1 MRKTLVGLAL
11 AALVATTTGFSQS
24 ADGTSDLGD
33 AYYHF
38 ARAQSFEANG
48 NWREALDEYEAV
60 LALDPTNSLVYS
72 EIAASYLRRQQ
83 ISQAVDYAERAVR
96 ADEDNLDAHQLL
108 SSIYT
113 SQLQNAAADQAV
125 DQNILNRTIEE
136 LEHVIRLDSSEREA
150 YLMLGRLYRFA
161 DEPERAAQV
170 YRDFLEVSPG
180 SEDFAVPLAELQIEA
195 GNTDEA
201 IEILEEFTEDQPG
214 HQRALILLG
223 EAYIQ
228 TSDFAAAA
236 DAFSEAVALA
246 PDDVDLLRELART
259 LFSADRFDEAGARY
273 EQIVGL
279 EPEDPIAWLRL
290 GQIDRQHMNFAA
302 AREHLENAARL
313 VPDSTEIA
321 FNLALLDRDE
331 GRFEDA
337 LDRFRE
343 VLEDSERL
351 NGRYT
356 RGERGNRRLFRTHV
370 ALLHT
375 YLQQYDEA
383 VAAFREIKD
392 EAQDRDGTIDSYIV
406 DTYRTAAQNELAL
419 ELCNQALEEFPENR
433 QLRLLQA
440 DLIGDQGDVEKGIG
454 LLRAMAEED
463 EDNFDVYSAI
473 VGIYEGAKD
482 FESAQEVLDDMLEGF
497 EEERG
502 QTYFL
507 QGALY
512 ERQDQNEEAEKA
524 FRSALEINADNPATL
539 NYLGFMLADDNQKL
553 DEALVMI
560 QGAVDADSINGAYLD
575 SLGWVYYR
583 LEELDLAER
592 YLERAILF
600 SPTDPT
606 LHEHLGDLY
615 LRTGRI
621 AEARDAY
628 ERSLELTEE
637 DEERNQVQRKLDEF

>member
-1 MRKTLVGLAL
+1 MTKTLVGLAL
-11 AALVATTTGFSQS
+11 SALVATTAGFSQS

-38 ARAQSFEANG
+38 ARAQALEATG
-48 NWREALDEYEAV
+48 DWPEALEEYEAA
-60 LALDPTNSLVYS
+60 LELDPTNSLIYS

-83 ISQAVDYAERAVR
+83 ISQAVEYAERAVR

-113 SQLQNAAADQAV
+113 SQLQNAPADQAV
-125 DQNILNRTIEE
+125 GQDTLNRAIEE
-136 LEHVIRLDSSEREA
+136 LEHVVRLDPSEREA
-150 YLMLGRLYRFA
+150 YLTLGRLYRFA

-180 SEDFAVPLAELQIEA
+180 SGDVAVPLAELQIEA
-195 GNTDEA
+195 GNADEA
-201 IEILEEFTEDQPG
+201 IEILKELTENQPG
-214 HQRALILLG
+214 HERALILLG

-228 TSDFAAAA
+228 TSDFASAA

-259 LFSADRFDEAGARY
+259 LFSADRFDEAASRY
-273 EQIVGL
+273 EQIVEL

-290 GQIDRQHMNFAA
+290 GQIHRQRMNFTA
-302 AREHLENAARL
+302 AREHLEHAATL
-313 VPDSTEIA
+313 VPDSREIE

-337 LDRFRE
+337 LDGFRE
-343 VLEDSERL
+343 ILADSQRL

-375 YLQQYDEA
+375 YLQQYEEA
-383 VAAFREIKD
+383 VTAFREIKD
-392 EAQDRDGTIDSYIV
+392 EALELTGTIDSYIV
-406 DTYRTAAQNELAL
+406 DTYRTAEQNERAL

-440 DLIGDQGDVEKGIG
+440 DLIGDQGDVEEGIG

-473 VGIYEGAKD
+473 VRIYEGAKD
-482 FESAQEVLDDMLEGF
+482 FESAQEVVDDMLDRF
-497 EEERG
+497 EEERE

-512 ERQDQNEEAEKA
+512 ERQDQYEEAEKA
-524 FRSALEINADNPATL
+524 FRSSLEINANNPSTL
-539 NYLGFMLADDNQKL
+539 NYLGFMMADDNQNL

-560 QGAVDADSINGAYLD
+560 QDAVDADPINGAYLD

-592 YLERAILF
+592 YLERAVLF
-600 SPTDPT
+600 APTDPT
-606 LHEHLGDLY
+606 LYEHLGDLY
-615 LRTGRI
+615 RRTGRI
-621 AEARDAY
+621 AEARAAY
-628 ERSLELTEE
+628 ERSLELAEE
-637 DEERNQVQRKLDEF
+637 EEERNQVQRKLDEF

>member
-1 MRKTLVGLAL
+1 MTKTLVGLAL
-11 AALVATTTGFSQS
+11 SALVATTAGFSQS

-38 ARAQSFEANG
+38 ARAQALEATG
-48 NWREALDEYEAV
+48 DWPEALEEYEAA
-60 LALDPTNSLVYS
+60 LELDPTNSLIYS

-83 ISQAVDYAERAVR
+83 ISQAVEYAERAVR

-113 SQLQNAAADQAV
+113 SQLQNAPADQAV
-125 DQNILNRTIEE
+125 GQDILNRAIEE
-136 LEHVIRLDSSEREA
+136 LEHVVRLDSSEREA
-150 YLMLGRLYRFA
+150 YLTLGRLYRFS

-180 SEDFAVPLAELQIEA
+180 SEDVAVPLAELQIEA
-195 GNTDEA
+195 GNADEA
-201 IEILEEFTEDQPG
+201 IEILKELTENQPG
-214 HQRALILLG
+214 HERALILLG

-228 TSDFAAAA
+228 TSDFAGAA

-246 PDDVDLLRELART
+246 PDDVDLLRELARI
-259 LFSADRFDEAGARY
+259 LFSADRFDEAASRY

-290 GQIDRQHMNFAA
+290 GQIHRQRMNFTA
-302 AREHLENAARL
+302 AREHLEHAATL
-313 VPDSTEIA
+313 VPDSREIE

-331 GRFEDA
+331 GHFEDA
-337 LDRFRE
+337 LDGFRE
-343 VLEDSERL
+343 ILADSQRL

-383 VAAFREIKD
+383 VTAFREIKD
-392 EAQDRDGTIDSYIV
+392 EALELTGTIDSYIV
-406 DTYRTAAQNELAL
+406 DTYRTAAQNERAL

-440 DLIGDQGDVEKGIG
+440 DLIGDLGDVEEGIG

-473 VGIYEGAKD
+473 VRIYEGAKY
-482 FESAQEVLDDMLEGF
+482 FESAQEVVDDMLERF
-497 EEERG
+497 EEERE

-512 ERQDQNEEAEKA
+512 ERQDQYEEAEKS
-524 FRSALEINADNPATL
+524 FRSSLEINADNPSTL
-539 NYLGFMLADDNQKL
+539 NYLGFMMADDNQNL

-560 QGAVDADSINGAYLD
+560 QDAVDADPINGAYLD

-600 SPTDPT
+600 APTDPT

-615 LRTGRI
+615 RRTGRI
-621 AEARDAY
+621 AESRAAY
-628 ERSLELTEE
+628 ERSLELAEE
-637 DEERNQVQRKLDEF
+637 EEERNQVQRKLDEF